1 MRYES
6 LVRDVLFI
14 AVVIVFFAIAGLF
27 VVACERLLRR
37 SDSAEITEARM
48 GYRFDPVDEGR

>member
-6 LVRDVLFI
+6 LVRDGLFI

-27 VVACERLLRR
+27 VVACERLLGR
-37 SDSAEITEARM
+37 SDSAEIGETRE
-48 GYRFDPVDEGR
+48 P